1 MATQSCTIL
10 CHLLLEQFFLLTV
23 KKKKKISNY
32 LKKKQIKIK
41 YLIINDKFM
50 TIKINNKIILNKT
63 DNGCRN
69 CNAHTKLAVIR
80 Y

>member
-1 MATQSCTIL
+1 M
-10 CHLLLEQFFLLTV
+10 
-23 KKKKKISNY
+23 
-32 LKKKQIKIK
+32 
-41 YLIINDKFM
+41 INNKLM